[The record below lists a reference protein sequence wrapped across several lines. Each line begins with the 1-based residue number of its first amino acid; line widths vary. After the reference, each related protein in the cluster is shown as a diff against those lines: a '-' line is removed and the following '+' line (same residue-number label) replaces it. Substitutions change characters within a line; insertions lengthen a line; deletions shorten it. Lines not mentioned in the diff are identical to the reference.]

1 MLFPDRLRSQY
12 FFCAMSLMAL
22 GAHRGRPVAAAPCTP
37 GLRPATSPLRGAF
50 DLSLQASGRAEAASL
65 QNTALS
71 PHPCGLPRPSGNV
84 SAMLRPP
91 APAVSAA
98 PAPAVIWG
106 CRPGKAQPPPG
117 INAAP
122 CLMASPGGAALTG
135 PTRCEPVRGPG
146 RPGKTPADT
155 RRNIGATGNV
165 PARAALSRATA
176 SMLLPGRLRSRLIVC
191 VMAVMALGAHRGRPV
206 AAAPCTPGL
215 RPATSPLRGP
225 FDLSLQASG
234 RAEAASLQ
242 NTALSPHPCGLPR
255 PSGNVSAML
264 RPPAP
269 AVSAAPAPAVIWGCR
284 PGKA

>member
-1 MLFPDRLRSQY
+1 MCHLRVLPGRRCWTVPSPSGSRGEGKALPGSLLCYLWLQRTLRSRLV
-12 FFCAMSLMAL
+12 FCVMSLMGQ

-50 DLSLQASGRAEAASL
+50 DLSLQASGRAEAASV

-122 CLMASPGGAALTG
+122 CLMPSPGGAVAC
-135 PTRCEPVRGPG
+135 RAWRQSEP
-146 RPGKTPADT
+146 D
-155 RRNIGATGNV
+155 
-165 PARAALSRATA
+165 
-176 SMLLPGRLRSRLIVC
+176 
-191 VMAVMALGAHRGRPV
+191 
-206 AAAPCTPGL
+206 
-215 RPATSPLRGP
+215 
-225 FDLSLQASG
+225 
-234 RAEAASLQ
+234 E
-242 NTALSPHPCGLPR
+242 
-255 PSGNVSAML
+255 
-264 RPPAP
+264 
-269 AVSAAPAPAVIWGCR
+269 
-284 PGKA
+284 